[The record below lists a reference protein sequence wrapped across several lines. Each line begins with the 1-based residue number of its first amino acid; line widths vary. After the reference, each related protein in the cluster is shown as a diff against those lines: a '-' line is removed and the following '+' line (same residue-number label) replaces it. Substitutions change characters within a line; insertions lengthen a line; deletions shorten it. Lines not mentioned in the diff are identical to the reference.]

1 MSALEQLSSI
11 LSSTGMSDDDIN
23 MLLGKFLEEEAED
36 YVECMSIIKDTIKR
50 KEQVLLS

>member
-1 MSALEQLSSI
+1 MSSLEQLSSV

-36 YVECMSIIKDTIKR
+36 YVECMSLIKERMAK
-50 KEQVLLS
+50 KERVLFS